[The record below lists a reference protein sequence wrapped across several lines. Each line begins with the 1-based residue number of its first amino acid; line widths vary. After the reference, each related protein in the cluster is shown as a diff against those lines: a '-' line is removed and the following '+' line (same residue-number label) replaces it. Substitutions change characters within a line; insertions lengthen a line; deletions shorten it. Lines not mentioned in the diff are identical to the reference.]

1 MTANEKPIKKNLT
14 SSELLAAIEE
24 LRAQQ
29 KTLQHRLDAEQMQ
42 LQQLAKR
49 LWLQQE
55 HERARLARELHDDL
69 GQQLTGIA
77 TQLSQ
82 MSATDARLNAIYQHV
97 KHAIESTRSLSR
109 LLHPTLVHDLG
120 LQAGIQWLGRQLLA
134 PAGVHLQ
141 LNFNVTHQLEN
152 DIELFFFRIL
162 QEAMVNTVNYAK
174 ASQFEVFFSQS
185 ETALLLLLR
194 DNGQGFDAAKTSYG
208 VGLQSI
214 HDRTQAFDAMLK
226 LTTAPGRGCE
236 IQVQLPYQNV
246 IVEEAP

>member
-1 MTANEKPIKKNLT
+1 MTANEKPTQKNLT
-14 SSELLAAIEE
+14 SSELLAAIAD

-29 KTLQHRLDAEQMQ
+29 QILQHRLDAEQEQ

-82 MSATDARLNAIYQHV
+82 LTADERLNAIYEQV
-97 KHAIESTRSLSR
+97 KHAIESTRTLSR
-109 LLHPTLVHDLG
+109 LLHPTLVQDLG
-120 LQAGIQWLGRQLLA
+120 LKAGIQWLGRQLLA
-134 PAGVHLQ
+134 PAGVKLQ
-141 LNFNVTHQLEN
+141 LDYNVNRQLES

-162 QEAMVNTVNYAK
+162 QEAMVNTVKYAK

-185 ETALLLLLR
+185 ETALLLLMR
-194 DNGQGFDAAKTSYG
+194 DNGQGFDSATTAYG

-226 LTTAPGRGCE
+226 LITAPGKGCE
-236 IQVQLPYQNV
+236 IQIQLPYQTAAV
-246 IVEEAP
+246 KGAP